1 MKQKILLLTCG
12 TGEGHNSA
20 ASAVAEALHARGV
33 ETVRRDPVSF
43 AGEKAKK
50 AVSGA
55 YNGIIRRTP
64 KMFGAIYKAGEAV
77 DRVRFRSP
85 SIMQTRYM
93 PKSLRHIFLRKNS
106 TRSSARI
113 FLPWRH

>member
-50 AVSGA
+50 AVLTKKQNNQA
-55 YNGIIRRTP
+55 Q
-64 KMFGAIYKAGEAV
+64 KKV
-77 DRVRFRSP
+77 
-85 SIMQTRYM
+85 
-93 PKSLRHIFLRKNS
+93 KN
-106 TRSSARI
+106 I
-113 FLPWRH
+113 KQKI

>member
-50 AVSGA
+50 GGFRCLQRHHPADTENV
-55 YNGIIRRTP
+55 RR
-64 KMFGAIYKAGEAV
+64 
-77 DRVRFRSP
+77 D
-85 SIMQTRYM
+85 
-93 PKSLRHIFLRKNS
+93 L
-106 TRSSARI
+106 
-113 FLPWRH
+113 

>member
-50 AVSGA
+50 AVDSL
-55 YNGIIRRTP
+55 
-64 KMFGAIYKAGEAV
+64 
-77 DRVRFRSP
+77 
-85 SIMQTRYM
+85 SI
-93 PKSLRHIFLRKNS
+93 
-106 TRSSARI
+106 
-113 FLPWRH
+113 